1 VKEEVK
7 EKMDHTI
14 VHFEIPATDVE
25 KLKAFYE
32 GLFGWK
38 IFKVPMGGMEYWL
51 IYTVP
56 TDEKGM
62 LLKPGVNGGMFQKQA
77 QQEGLKPVN
86 YITIENIDESLEKVG
101 KLGGKILMSKQQ
113 VPTVGWVALVV
124 DPEGNQVGLLQP
136 EQM

>member
-1 VKEEVK
+1 
-7 EKMDHTI
+7 MDHTI
-14 VHFEIPATDVE
+14 AHFEIPAADVG

-32 GLFGWK
+32 GMFGWK

-62 LLKPGVNGGMFQKQA
+62 PLKPGVNGGMFQKQA

-86 YITIENIDESLEKVG
+86 YITIENIDETLEKVA

-113 VPTVGWVALVV
+113 VPTVGWVALVL

>member
-1 VKEEVK
+1 
-7 EKMDHTI
+7 MDHTI
-14 VHFEIPATDVE
+14 VHFEIPAADVG

-38 IFKVPMGGMEYWL
+38 IFKAPMGGMEYWL

-56 TDEKGM
+56 TDEEGM

-77 QQEGLKPVN
+77 QQEGLKTVN
-86 YITIENIDESLEKVG
+86 YITIENIDESLEKVV
-101 KLGGKILMSKQQ
+101 KLGGKIIMPKQQ

>member
-7 EKMDHTI
+7 ERMDHTI
-14 VHFEIPATDVE
+14 VHFEIPAANVG

-38 IFKVPMGGMEYWL
+38 ILKAPMGGMEYWL
-51 IYTVP
+51 IHTVP

-62 LLKPGVNGGMFQKQA
+62 PLKPGVNGGMFQKQA

-86 YITIENIDESLEKVG
+86 YITTENIDESLEKVG
-101 KLGGKILMSKQQ
+101 KLGGKILMGKQQ

>member
-1 VKEEVK
+1 
-7 EKMDHTI
+7 MYHTI

-25 KLKAFYE
+25 KPKAFYE
-32 GLFGWK
+32 GMFGWK

-86 YITIENIDESLEKVG
+86 YITIENIDKSLEQVG

>member
-1 VKEEVK
+1 
-7 EKMDHTI
+7 MDHTI
-14 VHFEIPATDVE
+14 AHFEIPAADVG

-32 GLFGWK
+32 GMFGWK
-38 IFKVPMGGMEYWL
+38 IFKVPMGGTEYWL

-62 LLKPGVNGGMFQKQA
+62 PLKPGVNGGMFQKQA

-86 YITIENIDESLEKVG
+86 YITIENIDETLEKVA

-113 VPTVGWVALVV
+113 VPTVGWVALVL

>member
-1 VKEEVK
+1 MKEEVK
-7 EKMDHTI
+7 RRMDHTI

-38 IFKVPMGGMEYWL
+38 IFKVPMEGMEYWL

-86 YITIENIDESLEKVG
+86 YITIENIDESFEKVG
-101 KLGGKILMSKQQ
+101 KLGGKILMPKQH

-124 DPEGNQVGLLQP
+124 DPEGNQIGLLQP

>member
-38 IFKVPMGGMEYWL
+38 IFKVPMGGTEYWL

-62 LLKPGVNGGMFQKQA
+62 PLKPGVNGGMFQKQA

-86 YITIENIDESLEKVG
+86 YITTENIDETLEKVG
-101 KLGGKILMSKQQ
+101 KLGGKILMTKQQ
-113 VPTVGWVALVV
+113 VPTVGWVALIV